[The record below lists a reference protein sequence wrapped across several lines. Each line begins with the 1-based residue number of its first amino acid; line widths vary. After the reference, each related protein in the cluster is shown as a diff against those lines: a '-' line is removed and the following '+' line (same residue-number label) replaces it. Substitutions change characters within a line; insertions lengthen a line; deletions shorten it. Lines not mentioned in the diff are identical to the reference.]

1 MKTSIELSMY
11 PLQENYEEL
20 IIDFI
25 DRLNVHQEIEVVTN
39 GMSTQVF
46 GEYDQVMGLLQREI
60 KTSFEAGVPM
70 SIVCKILNVDTS
82 GYGKV

>member
-11 PLQENYEEL
+11 PLKEHYEAPIL
-20 IIDFI
+20 DFI
-25 DRLNVHQEIEVVTN
+25 NRLHQHPELEVRTN

-46 GEYDQVMGLLQREI
+46 GAYDQVMPILQKEI
-60 KTSFEAGVPM
+60 KTSFEADIPM

-82 GYGKV
+82 GYQ